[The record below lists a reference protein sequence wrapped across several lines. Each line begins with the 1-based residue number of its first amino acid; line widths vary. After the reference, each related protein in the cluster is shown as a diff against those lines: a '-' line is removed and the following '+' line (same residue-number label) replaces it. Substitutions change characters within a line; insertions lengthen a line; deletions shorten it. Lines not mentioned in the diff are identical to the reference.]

1 MEDFLADEAGGF
13 IVGLWNPRIGG
24 NVVRK
29 LLLSIATRF
38 NKFRNVKR

>member
-1 MEDFLADEAGGF
+1 VEDFLADEAGGF

-29 LLLSIATRF
+29 LLLSIARF